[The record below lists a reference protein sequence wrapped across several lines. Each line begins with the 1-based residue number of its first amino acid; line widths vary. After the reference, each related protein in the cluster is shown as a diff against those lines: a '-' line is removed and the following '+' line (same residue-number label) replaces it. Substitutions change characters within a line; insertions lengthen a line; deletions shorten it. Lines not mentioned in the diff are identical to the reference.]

1 MCFKSC
7 LITQI
12 ASSAPCLVAPISHW
26 NSLPYNQWWIW
37 ETCKIHDGGNPWS
50 ELIDRSSI
58 PLIYWTLPLC
68 GPSWARAAWGQ
79 PLCSI
84 WRRFLLVGCMLGQW
98 HISSWVWV
106 WVKYNQFQEAF
117 LSAVHAILLFQQFF
131 FKDGNFTTDQFQEC
145 YCMKVQIQ
153 PGHPKIIQQ
162 ATITRNRLCLSM
174 PICILEPPVVW
185 NLYRLHIRWRVET
198 SL

>member
-1 MCFKSC
+1 MMGGIHRRRNSSLQELNASDLLDTPFVRAIMSSSC
-7 LITQI
+7 MGTA
-12 ASSAPCLVAPISHW
+12 AS
-26 NSLPYNQWWIW
+26 
-37 ETCKIHDGGNPWS
+37 
-50 ELIDRSSI
+50 
-58 PLIYWTLPLC
+58 
-68 GPSWARAAWGQ
+68 
-79 PLCSI
+79 CSI
-84 WRRFLLVGCMLGQW
+84 WRRFPTGRMYVGTMTYFFMDM
-98 HISSWVWV
+98 WV

-131 FKDGNFTTDQFQEC
+131 FQDGNFTTDQFQEC

>member
-1 MCFKSC
+1 MRNLQDKWRGKSMVGTHRQE
-7 LITQI
+7 LNTSDLLDTPFVRAIM
-12 ASSAPCLVAPISHW
+12 SSSCMGTAAVQHL
-26 NSLPYNQWWIW
+26 
-37 ETCKIHDGGNPWS
+37 E
-50 ELIDRSSI
+50 EI
-58 PLIYWTLPLC
+58 PPL
-68 GPSWARAAWGQ
+68 
-79 PLCSI
+79 
-84 WRRFLLVGCMLGQW
+84 GCMLGQW

-117 LSAVHAILLFQQFF
+117 LIAVHAILLFQQFF
-131 FKDGNFTTDQFQEC
+131 FQDGNFTTDQFQEC